1 MTQSQK
7 GGFTLIELLVVIAII
22 GILSAV
28 VVTSLTGARQD
39 ATDARVI
46 ASMQQF
52 QTAMTLNVTDAG
64 LFPGNGDID
73 GFAFADLTA
82 AGVDTSGVSATA
94 SQTYCV
100 DYTLLVER
108 DNGDDTYVVDE
119 TGARYGDS
127 AVASEVCA

>member
-1 MTQSQK
+1 MITK
-7 GGFTLIELLVVIAII
+7 KVFTLIELLVVIAII

-39 ATDARVI
+39 AADARVV

-73 GFAFADLTA
+73 GYDFAALEAID
-82 AGVDTSGVSATA
+82 GVDASGVAATA
-94 SQTYCV
+94 SSTYCV
-100 DYTLLVER
+100 DYTLVSER
-108 DNGDDTYVVDE
+108 TDASETHYVVDQS
-119 TGARYGDS
+119 GARYATGACS
-127 AVASEVCA
+127 